1 MSNPNEQNET
11 KKRKLHQIE
20 SIKHFDEIDPELKYT
35 VIASSLVTS
44 YFALPMIPEIISQG
58 TQVFAQYPGWTG
70 FATVTGAT
78 TLLALAALIKEK
90 IHNKKIVK
98 RLRESS
104 GITEE
109 EQRSLL
115 EELVKE
121 GDQDAIE
128 LFDYFYGK
136 KQRKGL

>member
-20 SIKHFDEIDPELKYT
+20 SIKHFDEIDPEIKYT

-70 FATVTGAT
+70 FAAVTGA
-78 TLLALAALIKEK
+78 AAGDLGMAAGGVCAGAGSVH
-90 IHNKKIVK
+90 HNTHY
-98 RLRESS
+98 L
-104 GITEE
+104 
-109 EQRSLL
+109 
-115 EELVKE
+115 
-121 GDQDAIE
+121 
-128 LFDYFYGK
+128 
-136 KQRKGL
+136 